1 MKKLIAALAVSLLQ
15 TTSAGEPA
23 FFRDS
28 LLSIREGIIVLGEQ
42 IHYYRNL
49 QMQLLDNG
57 DFRVLEGENLA
68 LAQVDELAVAVLFT
82 DPPQV
87 ELQVLGHM
95 STPCNDL
102 KTAVSREGN
111 TFYVAI
117 AESPHQTFQICV
129 QVLEPYEQTIPLDVT
144 NLGPGDYLVK
154 VNEEFIDFTLE

>member
-1 MKKLIAALAVSLLQ
+1 MKKLIAALAISLLQ
-15 TTSAGEPA
+15 ITNAGEPA

-49 QMQLLDNG
+49 QMQLLEDGN
-57 DFRVLEGENLA
+57 FRVLDGENLA
-68 LAQVDELAVAVLFT
+68 LAQIDDLSVAVLFT

-87 ELQVLGHM
+87 ELQVSGHM

-102 KTAVSREGN
+102 KSAVTREGN
-111 TFYVAI
+111 TFYVAV
-117 AESPHQTFQICV
+117 AESPHQTFAVCV
-129 QVLEPYEQTIPLDVT
+129 QVLEPFEQTIALDVT